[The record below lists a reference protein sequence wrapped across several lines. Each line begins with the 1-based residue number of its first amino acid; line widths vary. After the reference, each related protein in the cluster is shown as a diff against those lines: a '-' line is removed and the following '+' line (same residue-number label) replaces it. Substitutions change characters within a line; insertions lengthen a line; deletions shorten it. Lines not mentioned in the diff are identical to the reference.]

1 MAALSPLYAGYLHFI
16 SLQLILQLM
25 LTTPVQ
31 FISGGKFYVGAWKAL
46 KHGGANM
53 VLSPPRVV
61 CVSCRQAL
69 ICK

>member
-1 MAALSPLYAGYLHFI
+1 V
-16 SLQLILQLM
+16 QLILQLM

-53 VLSPPRVV
+53 VRRTLACPLADRDRVCPV
-61 CVSCRQAL
+61 GAVL
-69 ICK
+69 T